1 MKMTEIKELNQA
13 ELENRLK
20 DLEEEFQNFRFQHA
34 TRQLQNPLRLRYIRK
49 DIARIKTV
57 LNEYRRGVR
66 KTNTVSA

>member
-1 MKMTEIKELNQA
+1 MRMTEIKELNQA

-34 TRQLQNPLRLRYIRK
+34 TRQLQDPLRLRYIRR

-57 LNEYRRGVR
+57 LNEYRRGIR